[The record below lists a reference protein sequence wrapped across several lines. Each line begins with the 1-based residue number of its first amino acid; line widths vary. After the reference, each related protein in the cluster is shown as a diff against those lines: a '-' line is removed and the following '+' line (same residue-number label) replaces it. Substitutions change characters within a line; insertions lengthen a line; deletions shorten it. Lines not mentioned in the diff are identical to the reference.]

1 MEYIDGGNVGQCL
14 KNTGTLTETE
24 ALVIIEAVAGA
35 LQAAQEKNIIHRD
48 IKPDNIMF
56 TSRGEVKLADLGVAK
71 STSDNTGMTMTNTL
85 LGTPAYI
92 SPEQARD
99 AKYVDIRADIYSLG
113 ATLFEMLTGHPPYK
127 GNNTY
132 DTLAKLMDDPVPNP
146 KFLNETISNATMR
159 LTMRMLAKNPLQR
172 YQTPT
177 ELLQAIHKI
186 LPPRSQI
193 DNQETIRSLLKR
205 SLSGDRTSGTDTPS
219 TRYWKIRSTISTFIA
234 RRKKSFPMLWLTLV
248 ILLGSI
254 PIARWLFVDKSS
266 PPMPPVSP
274 VSQAPASVVDKSSPL
289 KPPVSPVSQAPA
301 SVVDKSSPPK
311 PPVSPVSQAPASKA
325 VPSPTLKPAAN
336 DSLSPKPEE
345 IVKRPPPSPKKI
357 IPPKDGTVL
366 LYTTA
371 DPRLVKYIN
380 QVGGE
385 YRVGQGKWQ
394 KVKRFP
400 WPVSLAPGKYKISI
414 KIKGTNPVSAN
425 EIQVDSAKNISSH
438 FIVEAIPAT
447 LKIVSDLPK
456 SRFFYEKRWYDC
468 PGKIEVPPFQALE
481 LKVSTNNM
489 PDTKIK
495 VAALK
500 PGETFI
506 KKLELSKRPGSKEY
520 QDAMKLFSSEQ
531 YKKSLPL
538 FEAAAK
544 LGNDQAM
551 YRLGFIYEEGLLG
564 FWSSD
569 KDKAFK
575 YYKEAAAANNRQAL
589 YKVAVFTENG
599 RGGASGKASEAV
611 KYYLEAAKLG
621 QRDALFRCGEIY
633 SSGWGNVE
641 VNDQEAMQ
649 YFKTAA
655 EAGHV
660 EAQYQVAQYYE
671 EGKGVP
677 ANTPDA
683 VKWYKKAAD
692 NGHHKARRK
701 YEAMTAK

>member
-1 MEYIDGGNVGQCL
+1 
-14 KNTGTLTETE
+14 
-24 ALVIIEAVAGA
+24 
-35 LQAAQEKNIIHRD
+35 
-48 IKPDNIMF
+48 MF

-71 STSDNTGMTMTNTL
+71 STSDNTGATMTNTL

-132 DTLAKLMDDPVPNP
+132 DILAKLMDDPVPNP
-146 KFLNETISNATMR
+146 KFLNETISTATMR
-159 LTMRMLAKNPLQR
+159 LTMRMLAKKPQQR
-172 YQTPT
+172 YQNPT

-193 DNQETIRSLLKR
+193 DNQETIRSLLRR
-205 SLSGDRTSGTDTPS
+205 SLSGDRISDPRIPS

-234 RRKKSFPMLWLTLV
+234 RKKKSLPMLWLTLI

-254 PIARWLFVDKSS
+254 LIASWLFVAKSS
-266 PPMPPVSP
+266 P
-274 VSQAPASVVDKSSPL
+274 Q
-289 KPPVSPVSQAPA
+289 KPPVSPVS
-301 SVVDKSSPPK
+301 
-311 PPVSPVSQAPASKA
+311 PVSPISQAPASKA
-325 VPSPTLKPAAN
+325 VPSPTLKPATN
-336 DSLSPKPEE
+336 DYPSLKLEK
-345 IVKRPPPSPKKI
+345 IVKRPPSSPKKI
-357 IPPKDGTVL
+357 TPLKDGTVL
-366 LYTTA
+366 LYTIG
-371 DPRLVKYIN
+371 DPRLIKYIN

-400 WPVSLAPGKYKISI
+400 WRVSLAPGKYKISI
-414 KIKGTNPVSAN
+414 RIKGTNLVPAN

-438 FIVEAIPAT
+438 FIVRAIPAT
-447 LKIVSDLPK
+447 LKVVSDLPK

-468 PGKIEVPPFQALE
+468 PGKIEVPPFQALK
-481 LKVSTNNM
+481 LKVSTNYM
-489 PDTKIK
+489 PDTNIKI
-495 VAALK
+495 AALK
-500 PGETFI
+500 PGETFA

-520 QDAMKLFSSEQ
+520 QDAMKLFSSEK
-531 YKKSLPL
+531 YKESLPL

-544 LGNDQAM
+544 LGNNQAM
-551 YRLGFIYEEGLLG
+551 YQLGFIYEEGLLG

-589 YKVAVFTENG
+589 YKVAVFTEDG

-621 QRDALFRCGEIY
+621 QRDALFRCGDIY
-633 SSGWGNVE
+633 SNGWGNVE
-641 VNDQEAMQ
+641 VNDQKAMQ

-660 EAQYQVAQYYE
+660 EAQYQVAQHYE

-683 VKWYKKAAD
+683 VKWYKKAAE